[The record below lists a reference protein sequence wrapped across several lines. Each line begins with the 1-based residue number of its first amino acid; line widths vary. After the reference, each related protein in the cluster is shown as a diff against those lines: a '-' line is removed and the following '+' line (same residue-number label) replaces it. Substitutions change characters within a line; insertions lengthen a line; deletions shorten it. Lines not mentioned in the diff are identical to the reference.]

1 LLDDFTVIFI
11 GGFLSGVLRSEI
23 VCGIPISV
31 LLREIRCHLC
41 FQHVVVFPLK
51 ILAITVLILL
61 LVDVEAN
68 HEEAYAVDQDD
79 EILKKLCDVSPYLIE
94 FFVGC

>member
-1 LLDDFTVIFI
+1 MLDYLTVIFI
-11 GGFLSGVLRSEI
+11 GDFLSGVLRGEI
-23 VCGIPISV
+23 VCPVLISV

-41 FQHVVVFPLK
+41 LHHVLVVKLK
-51 ILAITVLILL
+51 ILSITVIILL

-68 HEEAYAVDQDD
+68 HEEANAVDQDD